1 MKYGQLN
8 LLNGL
13 INDEKGQGSA
23 ELILIVGG
31 IIVIILVVV
40 SMYKSYLSDLGT
52 EIGSNEMKTLN
63 SSFSDIAS
71 RFEWFNF
78 YFKFYFYYF
87 TFTKIYYPIKQIV

>member
-1 MKYGQLN
+1 MKYGQFN
-8 LLNGL
+8 LLKGL
-13 INDEKGQGSA
+13 INDENGQGSA

-40 SMYKSYLSDLGT
+40 SMYKSYLSDLGN

-71 RFEWFNF
+71 RFE
-78 YFKFYFYYF
+78 
-87 TFTKIYYPIKQIV
+87 

>member
-1 MKYGQLN
+1 MKYGQFN
-8 LLNGL
+8 LLKGL
-13 INDEKGQGSA
+13 INDENGQGSA

-63 SSFSDIAS
+63 SSFSDIGS
-71 RFEWFNF
+71 RFE
-78 YFKFYFYYF
+78 
-87 TFTKIYYPIKQIV
+87 